1 MMYKIYAKDGQ
12 TIRAEAS
19 TLEYSGTYMGER
31 YLTVTVKSPCPVEFS
46 YGDYLD
52 YRGERFTLRN
62 VPSEKRQARSYTD
75 GEAMVYEG
83 LRFAGYYAELADV
96 QMCDIVLGDNGI
108 PYTGLGT
115 FSFYVSKAE
124 DFGGRLQANLDR
136 AYGKGTWTVAYGE
149 GVEINGDKAMSIGG
163 DTSCYDALVQFANDF
178 DVNFTTK
185 GRTITLGAAQTE
197 ASRTYIY
204 GKGNGLK
211 SLTRTADANQR
222 IVTKLRAYGSTKNVP
237 YDYYNKVSGEV
248 RSEVKGLLKGVRG
261 GKTCYGVCLK
271 LPKAYLADSVT
282 LELPDGEGTFEGT
295 WGAAQEGDVTSA
307 AMEVSFGFN
316 KEISPPLEYKGR
328 RYQASLT
335 VGTPTLAKGTYR
347 LNAGAVNTH
356 MSLFGNGNS
365 NWEIT
370 FRLQLWNRRD
380 FMEYMGGQGGSPVA
394 EIAAIKQERDTEK
407 VEFEDTWVNV
417 GEDVG
422 FPTLVVEAEVSG
434 KVSVGSFWVEN
445 TEELGFSEGEE
456 PDGYFIHVCDG
467 SDDAAYEGMYGYLIG
482 GLDSV
487 QVKVAKGADKENVP
501 SEYLYYDRADGKS
514 YYVAN
519 LMMPGYPDE
528 SLAEWAARV
537 SAEDTET
544 GRKVATLIEEGFTF
558 SEDKALPYIVS
569 PRAAEYGMKEGEV
582 IFDGSDEDWDEVCP
596 SLEGMTTAE
605 LATVAGYAG
614 SETYNSGGE
623 LDRILGGSEIE
634 DNGVSATGGYGD
646 GYKDTEGV
654 LMKSSFEVT
663 IPNIGFDLW
672 GQLADG
678 QTPVIYMNSGMCA
691 GRKFEI
697 LKCVPVDADSIDK
710 GYNLTVERE
719 LDEAVNMYYP
729 NSTFGLSAGDR
740 YVIEGIEMPGVYVK
754 AASVRAFFE
763 AVEWLKANDHAA
775 YTYQPEM
782 DNVYLARNPGYG
794 AELVEGMKMPFT
806 DAEMGIGLQ
815 AVTISQLVIKE
826 GEADIAQYEV
836 TLDDEEAAEL
846 LTANLAG
853 GQAQGAGG
861 TAGGQGVKLIKTG
874 DTTPASDSN
883 VFSALRSLATFL
895 RKDKADSTRFLLS
908 LFGGAVFGSDGFA
921 SGMSGFGARIDE
933 GGEGEMESLTV
944 RRELIVPQLSYN
956 RVDIK
961 VGDKWRA
968 PGGGVIA
975 SVDTEARRCTLRLAD
990 GEIGAVAVGDICM
1003 GIFHSEVSADNSTDD
1018 YDDSKGN
1025 RRFAGF
1031 TTVYFTITGV
1041 EGERNETFTYQL
1053 RPAEEGHWT
1062 GQAEP
1067 FEEMQFVCYGSFS
1080 NEARQTSVYETRTYT
1095 RMLWKQN
1102 TWEISKA
1109 NIALQYGDLSNLSVF
1124 EMQMQGYSMYLNSV
1138 YFTGEIT
1145 QVKPDGTPVRTANDR
1160 GAWQQGHYD
1169 YYDRVSHGGCIW
1181 LCVAEGGTDTEP
1193 ADGNAAWLKQ
1203 VDKGSQGQKGE
1214 KGDKGDKG
1222 DPGAQGLQG
1231 LQGEKGE
1238 QGIPGQDGK
1247 DGRTTYFH
1255 IKYSANADG
1264 SGMKETPDVYIG
1276 TYVDFD
1282 EADSTDPKAYT
1293 WARFQ
1298 GLQGEQG
1305 TQGIPGV
1312 NGADGTTYYLHI
1324 KYSNDGGATFTGNAG
1339 EDSGAYIGVLTD
1351 TNVNDSTDPKAYKW
1365 SKIKGDKGDQG
1376 QKGDT
1381 GAKGDKGDQG
1391 DKGEKGEKGDTGADG
1406 TSPVMLGR
1414 WKTGTHVPYL
1424 GMVRMGGS
1432 TWACTV
1438 AGGTDN
1444 PPLWTLTDAEGSRLT
1459 DPQGY
1464 YLLTGE
1470 ENSAE
1475 YKLVAEDGQDG
1486 KPGDKGDPG
1495 ADGKGIKTVTNYYAV
1510 SASGTEAPTS
1520 WQTTPPAT
1528 DETSR
1533 YLWHYS
1539 VTTYTDGTTTETPK
1553 AVICVHGVNGND
1565 GLNGCAIRES
1575 EWAAG
1580 VDYRNDE
1587 GLASTPDGARYLDIV
1602 LVRNDAVAT
1611 GWDAYRCKTSHK
1623 SSASLTYANG
1633 DYWDRFDANMGAIF
1647 TSLIIAKNAKIRFL
1661 QGNQITVEKPDG
1673 TVTAGMSGSQDGL
1686 KTRFWAG
1693 SATAD
1698 SAPFR
1703 VDEPGK
1709 LTATDAEVTGT
1720 VNATAGRIGGFRIS
1734 NNDITNEGFDNNA
1747 SVIFRNDREGKYAA
1761 MGGNVLPSVS
1771 GVEAVGS
1778 FENHD
1783 ATQGLYNVNYALLLS
1798 ARGVLDARAL
1808 AFEGGSVCGL
1818 AMRNTLV
1825 SSSQTLTRYDYN
1837 VVCVNSSTIT
1847 ITLPTMQLYDDG
1859 HVIRIRQMN
1868 TATVKVKAS
1877 PCYTYNGTSTRY
1889 SAPLIQFSSGEN
1901 ITPGN
1906 ALTSAGQGYAIEL
1919 VWVRDITKTIGS
1931 TTYYGS
1937 WVMYRLSSI

>member
-295 WGAAQEGDVTSA
+295 WGAVQEGDVTSA

-782 DNVYLARNPGYG
+782 DNVYLAHNPGYG

-895 RKDKADSTRFLLS
+895 RKDKADSTRYQLNLL
-908 LFGGAVFGSDGFA
+908 GGAVFGADGFA
-921 SGMSGFGARIDE
+921 SGMSGFGAKIGDDG
-933 GGEGEMESLTV
+933 GGELERLTV
-944 RRELIVPQLSYN
+944 RRELIVPLLSYN

-975 SVDTEARRCTLRLAD
+975 SVDTEARRCTLRLAE

-1003 GIFHSEVSADNSTDD
+1003 GIFHSEVSADNATED
-1018 YDDSKGN
+1018 YDDGKGN
-1025 RRFAGF
+1025 RTFAGF

-1041 EGERNETFTYQL
+1041 EGERNEAFTYQL

-1067 FEEMQFVCYGSFS
+1067 FAEMQFVCYGSFS

-1102 TWEISKA
+1102 TWEIGKA

-1160 GAWQQGHYD
+1160 GAWEVGTDYD
-1169 YYDRVSHGGCIW
+1169 YYDRVSHNGCLW

-1203 VDKGSQGQKGE
+1203 VD
-1214 KGDKGDKG
+1214 
-1222 DPGAQGLQG
+1222 
-1231 LQGEKGE
+1231 
-1238 QGIPGQDGK
+1238 
-1247 DGRTTYFH
+1247 
-1255 IKYSANADG
+1255 
-1264 SGMKETPDVYIG
+1264 
-1276 TYVDFD
+1276 
-1282 EADSTDPKAYT
+1282 
-1293 WARFQ
+1293 
-1298 GLQGEQG
+1298 
-1305 TQGIPGV
+1305 
-1312 NGADGTTYYLHI
+1312 
-1324 KYSNDGGATFTGNAG
+1324 
-1339 EDSGAYIGVLTD
+1339 
-1351 TNVNDSTDPKAYKW
+1351 
-1365 SKIKGDKGDQG
+1365 
-1376 QKGDT
+1376 T
-1381 GAKGDKGDQG
+1381 GAKGD
-1391 DKGEKGEKGDTGADG
+1391 KGDTGADG
-1406 TSPVMLGR
+1406 TSPVMLGQ

-1432 TWACTV
+1432 TWCCTV
-1438 AGGTDN
+1438 ASGTDN

-1459 DPQGY
+1459 DPEGY

-1470 ENSAE
+1470 ENTAE
-1475 YKLVAEDGQDG
+1475 YQLVAEDGQKGQDG
-1486 KPGDKGDPG
+1486 QKGDPG

-1510 SASGTEAPTS
+1510 SASGTQAPAS

-1539 VTTYTDGTTTETPK
+1539 VTTYTDGTTAETPK

-1565 GLNGCAIRES
+1565 GVNGCAIRES
-1575 EWAAG
+1575 EWAEG
-1580 VDYRNDE
+1580 VEYRNDE
-1587 GLASTPDGARYLDIV
+1587 GLETTGVRYLDVV
-1602 LVRNDAVAT
+1602 LVRNDATAT
-1611 GWDAYRCKTSHK
+1611 GWDAYQCLRTHT
-1623 SSASLTYANG
+1623 SSASLTYTNTE
-1633 DYWDRFDANMGAIF
+1633 YWSKFSANMGAIF
-1647 TSLIIAKNAKIRFL
+1647 TSLILAKNAKIRFL

-1673 TVTAGMSGSQDGL
+1673 TVTAGMSGSQDGK

-1693 SATAD
+1693 SATPD
-1698 SAPFR
+1698 SAPYR
-1703 VDEPGK
+1703 VDEKGK
-1709 LTATDAEVTGT
+1709 LTASDAEVTGT
-1720 VNATAGRIGGFRIS
+1720 VNATAGTIGGFAIGTTTLGAEDS
-1734 NNDITNEGFDNNA
+1734 SQDTTVYAGNA
-1747 SVIFRNDREGKYAA
+1747 AKSIYTA
-1761 MGGNVLPSVS
+1761 MGATAMPTLSATTVGKFINEQNWGTAWHIHTPNY
-1771 GVEAVGS
+1771 GVWI
-1778 FENHD
+1778 
-1783 ATQGLYNVNYALLLS
+1783 S
-1798 ARGVLDARAL
+1798 ARGTKQDIAL
-1808 AFEGGSVCGL
+1808 AFDGGCVQGFAMKTRIVTSSV
-1818 AMRNTLV
+1818 TL
-1825 SSSQTLTRYDYN
+1825 SRTDYN
-1837 VVCVNSSTIT
+1837 IVTTNSAAIT
-1847 ITLPTMQLYDDG
+1847 ITLPRMEMYDDG
-1859 HVIRIRQMN
+1859 HVLRFKFVGGG
-1868 TATVKVKAS
+1868 TVNIKVQSCVTIAR
-1877 PCYTYNGTSTRY
+1877 TSGQY
-1889 SAPLIQFSSGEN
+1889 A
-1901 ITPGN
+1901 
-1906 ALTSAGQGYAIEL
+1906 SAGRVSLPTLVYDDDSSLDAAGGAAYRITTAGKAMEL
-1919 VWVRDITKTIGS
+1919 VWVRDLNVTRGS
-1931 TTYYGS
+1931 TRYYGAWVQYKMPSS
-1937 WVMYRLSSI
+1937 W

>member
-1 MMYKIYAKDGQ
+1 MRYKIYAKDGK
-12 TIRAEAS
+12 TVRAEAA
-19 TLEYSGTYMGER
+19 TLEYSGVYMGER
-31 YLTVTVKSPCPVEFS
+31 LLTVTVKSPYPVSFA
-46 YGDYLD
+46 YGDYID

-136 AYGKGTWTVAYGE
+136 AYGKDTWTVAYGE

-335 VGTPTLAKGTYR
+335 PGTPTLAKGTYR
-347 LNAGAVNTH
+347 LNAGVVNTH
-356 MSLFGNGNS
+356 MTLSGNS

-370 FRLQLWNRRD
+370 FRLQLWNGRD
-380 FMEYMGGQGGSPVA
+380 FMQYMGGQGGSPVA

-434 KVSVGSFWVEN
+434 KVSVVSFWVEN

-836 TLDDEEAAEL
+836 TLDDEEDAEL

-874 DTTPASDSN
+874 DRTPASDSN

-895 RKDKADSTRFLLS
+895 RKDKADSTRYQLS
-908 LFGGAVFGSDGFA
+908 LLGGAVFGSDGFA
-921 SGMSGFGARIDE
+921 PGMSGFGARIDE
-933 GGEGEMESLTV
+933 GGNGEMESLTV
-944 RRELIVPQLSYN
+944 RRELIVPLLSYN

-975 SVDTEARRCTLRLAD
+975 SVDTEAKRCTLRLAE
-990 GEIGAVAVGDICM
+990 GEIGAVAVDDICM
-1003 GIFHSEVSADNSTDD
+1003 GIFHSEVSADNATED

-1025 RRFAGF
+1025 RKFAGF

-1041 EGERNETFTYQL
+1041 EGERNEAFTYQL
-1053 RPAEEGHWT
+1053 RTAEEGHWT

-1095 RMLWKQN
+1095 RMLWHQKQ
-1102 TWEISKA
+1102 WEIEKG
-1109 NIALQYGDLSNLSVF
+1109 NVALQYGDLGNLKTAFRLDV
-1124 EMQMQGYSMYLNSV
+1124 EGYSMYLNSV

-1160 GAWQQGHYD
+1160 GAWDADTDYD
-1169 YYDRVSHGGCIW
+1169 YYDRVSHNGCLW

-1214 KGDKGDKG
+1214 KGDT
-1222 DPGAQGLQG
+1222 GA
-1231 LQGEKGE
+1231 
-1238 QGIPGQDGK
+1238 

-1276 TYVDFD
+1276 TYVDFN

-1312 NGADGTTYYLHI
+1312 NGEDGTTYYLHI

-1365 SKIKGDKGDQG
+1365 SKIKGEQG
-1376 QKGDT
+1376 IPGQD
-1381 GAKGDKGDQG
+1381 
-1391 DKGEKGEKGDTGADG
+1391 GADG
-1406 TSPVMLGR
+1406 TSPVMLGQ

-1432 TWACTV
+1432 TWCCTV
-1438 AGGTDN
+1438 AEGTDN

-1459 DPQGY
+1459 DPEGY

-1470 ENSAE
+1470 ENTAE
-1475 YKLVAEDGQDG
+1475 YQLVAEDGQ
-1486 KPGDKGDPG
+1486 KGDPG

-1520 WQTTPPAT
+1520 WQTSPPAT
-1528 DETSR
+1528 TETNR

-1539 VTTYTDGTTTETPK
+1539 VTTYTDGTATETPK
-1553 AVICVHGVNGND
+1553 AVICVHGVNGQD
-1565 GLNGCAIRES
+1565 GLNGCAIRDG
-1575 EWAAG
+1575 EWAEG

-1587 GLASTPDGARYLDIV
+1587 GLASPPGGVRFLDVV

-1611 GWDAYRCKTSHK
+1611 GWDVYRCLKTHT
-1623 SSASLTYANG
+1623 SSEADKPGSG
-1633 DYWDRFDANMGAIF
+1633 VDWQQKWDKFDANVGAIF

-1673 TVTAGMSGSQDGL
+1673 TVTAGMSGSQDGA

-1693 SATAD
+1693 SATPDA
-1698 SAPFR
+1698 APFR
-1703 VDEPGK
+1703 VDENGK
-1709 LTATDAEVTGT
+1709 LTAS
-1720 VNATAGRIGGFRIS
+1720 NA
-1734 NNDITNEGFDNNA
+1734 DI
-1747 SVIFRNDREGKYAA
+1747 
-1761 MGGNVLPSVS
+1761 S
-1771 GVEAVGS
+1771 GVIHSSMSFSSVKHLVKVKNYTVDPSKEA
-1778 FENHD
+1778 F
-1783 ATQGLYNVNYALLLS
+1783 
-1798 ARGVLDARAL
+1798 
-1808 AFEGGSVCGL
+1808 
-1818 AMRNTLV
+1818 NTIV
-1825 SSSQTLTRYDYN
+1825 ANGTSNTY
-1837 VVCVNSSTIT
+1837 
-1847 ITLPTMQLYDDG
+1847 ITLPDAEKYEGMELNIINPMVAPVCTG
-1859 HVIRIRQMN
+1859 RVIIKIADSMHSIFYSMG
-1868 TATVKVKAS
+1868 TALVNGVVVTTV
-1877 PCYTYNGTSTRY
+1877 
-1889 SAPLIQFSSGEN
+1889 
-1901 ITPGN
+1901 
-1906 ALTSAGQGYAIEL
+1906 
-1919 VWVRDITKTIGS
+1919 
-1931 TTYYGS
+1931 
-1937 WVMYRLSSI
+1937 SSIAQMARSLMLIPNVMVKLLAFGGNWYIVSGAVTGE